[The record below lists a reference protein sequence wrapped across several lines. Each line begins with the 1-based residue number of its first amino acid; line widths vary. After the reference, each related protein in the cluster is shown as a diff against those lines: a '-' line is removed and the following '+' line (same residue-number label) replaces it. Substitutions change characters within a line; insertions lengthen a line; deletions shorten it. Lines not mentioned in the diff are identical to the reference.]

1 MKNGNRHPADEYA
14 DVVAQIGDLEA
25 RRAALRQWFLEHPLD
40 RTGDEHW
47 IDVEEKTRV
56 QIDLKAVEAHFGVE
70 IARFRKAQRVTYV
83 RSRPRSVA
91 KRTATSPDSSS

>member
-47 IDVEEKTRV
+47 IDVEEKPAFKS
-56 QIDLKAVEAHFGVE
+56 ILKPSKRTLVLKSPDF
-70 IARFRKAQRVTYV
+70 
-83 RSRPRSVA
+83 A
-91 KRTATSPDSSS
+91 KRSE